1 MSGGGG
7 VLKTI
12 GGSGVGSAIMGP
24 AGAAIGG
31 LVGSGKMKNPLDF
44 LNPKVNVPGS
54 MAKPEWNLSTA
65 DGKLR
70 PDLMLGDFRPQSQ
83 NQSQDMLNQL
93 VGRATAQGPTQQAQ
107 YLMDANQRN
116 TQNLMGQAEDQG
128 RGQLASMTG
137 QLAMRGGLDS
147 GARERLASQS
157 GFQTLLNKQRI
168 SNDAAGNNLNIL
180 AQDEAQKS
188 QLMQALPQ
196 SLLAQAGFERG
207 GKQFDI
213 GNTLAT
219 VGGKY
224 AEDMSAWGANQAA
237 REQAK
242 LANKNR
248 GLLGLGVMGL

>member
-1 MSGGGG
+1 MSGGGK
-7 VLKTI
+7 VLDKV
-12 GGSGVGSAIMGP
+12 GGSGIGSAIMGP
-24 AGAAIGG
+24 AGAVIGG
-31 LVGSGKMKNPLDF
+31 VAGINKLKGLLPNNKI
-44 LNPKVNVPGS
+44 NVPGS
-54 MAKPEWNLSTA
+54 MARPEWSLSGQ

-70 PDLMLGDFRPQSQ
+70 PDLLLGNQMPQAAGQSQ
-83 NQSQDMLNQL
+83 QMLDQL
-93 VGRATAQGPTQQAQ
+93 VSRATSQGPTQQAK
-107 YLMDANQRN
+107 YLQDANQRN
-116 TQNLMGQAEDQG
+116 MQNSMAQAEEAG

-147 GARERLASQS
+147 GARERLGSQA
-157 GFQTLLNKQRI
+157 GFQTLMNKQRI
-168 SNDAAGNNLNIL
+168 ANDASGRDLDIL
-180 AQDEAQKS
+180 AQDEAQKTGM
-188 QLMQALPQ
+188 MQALPQ

-213 GNTLAT
+213 ANTLAT

-224 AEDMSAWGANQAA
+224 EVDMNEWGANQAA